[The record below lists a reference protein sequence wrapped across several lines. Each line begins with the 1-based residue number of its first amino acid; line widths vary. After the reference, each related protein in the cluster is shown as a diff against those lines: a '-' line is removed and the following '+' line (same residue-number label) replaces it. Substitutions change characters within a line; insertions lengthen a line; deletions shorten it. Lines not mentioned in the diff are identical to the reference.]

1 MEKKIT
7 AEEVT
12 RVYEIL
18 KKQFEQRR
26 KRLRELEEARAA
38 KEQPARQEGG
48 EA

>member
-12 RVYEIL
+12 RVYGIL

-38 KEQPARQEGG
+38 KEQPAGREGG